1 MKWYLLI
8 LIFLISCYDIQ
19 DVGIDGLV
27 LEKYTIK
34 KGRNKSTSRIEYLTR
49 NYIEFE
55 ALFDTTAVYTT
66 LMPYNQI
73 DINKLMGF
81 SDCND
86 HHQTNSA
93 RFGWRWHNN
102 QLEILPYV
110 YNNSKRL
117 DEPVIFISELHEWN
131 KYRIEFI
138 NNAYIFTV
146 NNNIQY
152 ITSRTQRCA
161 KGLYYKLWPY
171 FGGNEQAPHDIDIW
185 IKRKRY
191 D

>member
-1 MKWYLLI
+1 MKWLLSI
-8 LIFLISCYDIQ
+8 LAFLKRKLGRHN
-19 DVGIDGLV
+19 VK

-34 KGRNKSTSRIEYLTR
+34 KDKHSSTNKIEYLTR

-55 ALFDTTAVYTT
+55 AVFDITAIYKTVTSN
-66 LMPYNQI
+66 NQS

-86 HHQTNSA
+86 NHQVNSA
-93 RFGWRWHNN
+93 RFGWRWYNS

-146 NNNIQY
+146 NDNIQH

-171 FGGNEQAPHDIDIW
+171 FGGTEQAPHDIDIL